1 MGAWI
6 ATSRGAGRPNTIAA
20 KIRVAGDAAI
30 ESSTVKARPLSA
42 ELPAAWG
49 ACLLGALA
57 VGTGILAALAP
68 PPFVFVLLAALVLM
82 IGAAAALR
90 TRVAS
95 RFQPRT
101 TTLGQTMFA
110 LVAVGVLLVTFNGV
124 RPIPGATASDLTLV
138 LAVLAIGLAFLDS
151 DWKLGSIAPTWL
163 LVAGGLLFAAAV
175 LVGIFPAR
183 PSQVPLLDPFAMIAG
198 GAPPQPNLPNMGAAV
213 RFVAALVF
221 IPIVIAAAANSP
233 RRIKVVAEMWIAGA
247 ALGALIGCLQ
257 YAGVISLDDQYRV
270 YAQNRVIGLTDH
282 PNTLGL
288 VSAMALPVAAS
299 RLGASHGRAR
309 VYYAIAVASMISAI
323 AVSGSRAA
331 IVGGMLGLV
340 LVGVLHREGRR
351 GIRDHRR
358 GRGSA
363 RCGSCD
369 CGLAPA
375 GV

>member
-1 MGAWI
+1 
-6 ATSRGAGRPNTIAA
+6 
-20 KIRVAGDAAI
+20 
-30 ESSTVKARPLSA
+30 
-42 ELPAAWG
+42 
-49 ACLLGALA
+49 
-57 VGTGILAALAP
+57 
-68 PPFVFVLLAALVLM
+68 
-82 IGAAAALR
+82 
-90 TRVAS
+90 
-95 RFQPRT
+95 
-101 TTLGQTMFA
+101 MFA

-124 RPIPGATASDLTLV
+124 RPIPGATASDLTFV

-247 ALGALIGCLQ
+247 ALGALIGCLE

-299 RLGASHGRAR
+299 RLGASHGR
-309 VYYAIAVASMISAI
+309 
-323 AVSGSRAA
+323 GSR
-331 IVGGMLGLV
+331 VLRDRCGQHDLGYCGQWVTGGTRRRDLGF
-340 LVGVLHREGRR
+340 GACRCASPGRAPWV
-351 GIRDHRR
+351 RDHRR

-363 RCGSCD
+363 RCGSRD